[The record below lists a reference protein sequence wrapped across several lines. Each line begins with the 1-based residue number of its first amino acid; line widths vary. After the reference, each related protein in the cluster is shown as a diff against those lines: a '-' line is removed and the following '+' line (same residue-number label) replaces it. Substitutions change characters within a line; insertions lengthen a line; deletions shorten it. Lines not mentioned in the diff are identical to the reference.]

1 MHNMKR
7 DRNNDIAPCLSYAYI
22 YFPLGKRK
30 EDDWYAYMYIKNIY
44 KIIIIFQ
51 LFECKTKKKKKNVL
65 SYSL

>member
-51 LFECKTKKKKKNVL
+51 KKKVL